1 MKGKTV
7 KASRIYNIEYFHD
20 LGVENNFL
28 ARTQK
33 ALTIQESI
41 NKLDYVKIRTCIYQK
56 TLLRVWKDK
65 EQSGRAYLLTK
76 GSLAEYIKNCR
87 SVRWDLNKHF
97 RKENIKMA
105 CKDMTRYSFTLVIV
119 EMQIKTTVDHSIRP
133 PDWLKLKMN

>member
-33 ALTIQESI
+33 ALTIQETI

-56 TLLRVWKDK
+56 TLLRV
-65 EQSGRAYLLTK
+65 
-76 GSLAEYIKNCR
+76 
-87 SVRWDLNKHF
+87 
-97 RKENIKMA
+97 
-105 CKDMTRYSFTLVIV
+105 
-119 EMQIKTTVDHSIRP
+119 
-133 PDWLKLKMN
+133 